1 MKKIY
6 TYIGKPMSK
15 KEIRDLQKNLIMQSF
30 NPHTASGFMILL
42 AAVSLPVTKG
52 KLGFGLLTADG
63 DFIRKSK
70 AIHAALL
77 ADAGGYYTV
86 PFANLAALL
95 TAIDDF
101 ETEMANMDA
110 GVLGT
115 PGAKNVAKRKVMKYL
130 KKALNY
136 INDLAFDQQ
145 LNSVEI
151 ITGSTMLVNM
161 PITKDKQDFSVKHG
175 LSTGEVLLA
184 AKAVKFNGKYVTSSY
199 EWQFSIDD
207 GRTWENLPVTTIAK
221 TVAEAMLPGIAT
233 IFRKRTSSVKTGL
246 SPWCDPMMIYPY

>member
-15 KEIRDLQKNLIMQSF
+15 KEIRDLQKNLMVQMF
-30 NPHTASGFMILL
+30 NPYTLSGFILL
-42 AAVSLPVTKG
+42 ASLSLPITKG
-52 KLGFGLLTADG
+52 KLGFDLLTADG
-63 DFIRKSK
+63 DFVRKAK
-70 AIHAALL
+70 AVHAALL

-145 LNSVEI
+145 LNAVEI

-161 PITKDKQDFSVKHG
+161 PITQDKQDLKANVG
-175 LSTGEVLLA
+175 PGVGVVMLY
-184 AKAVKFNGKYVTSSY
+184 AKAVKWFGKYQKATY
-199 EWQFSIDD
+199 EWQFTIDR
-207 GRTWENLPVTTIAK
+207 GTTWEDLPYTNKAK
-221 TVAEAMLPGIAT
+221 TRVTGMLTGIET
-233 IFRKRTSSVKTGL
+233 SFRKRSFSEKTGL
-246 SPWCDPMMIYPY
+246 SPWSEWVSVYPI